1 VLKKEDPDNR
11 ILALL
16 RHRDQEMALRKE
28 KDSPE
33 ISSVSILPSS
43 DETKKI
49 EKPRRSIKE
58 VLQELE
64 DNYQPVQD
72 YFTMV
77 DNIFFDELAGNLSS
91 SSQVV
96 YLHLYRLSHGW
107 NKPYCKVG
115 RKTLNE
121 RTNMSKST
129 IKRAIKE
136 LKDGNYI
143 QEIYWDNDGTI
154 FQVLLPREVLSVV
167 KMTIP
172 KMDIVKLNTLE
183 EDGMVKMDIPKMS
196 IVKMTTPEEHNGHK
210 DSNGMAKM
218 DIPKMSIVKM
228 TTPEEHGISN
238 LGIVDLDIAKM
249 TTPEEHGLV
258 NLDIVKMTTPEENQQ
273 NSDSEGVV
281 NLDIVKFNPNKYN
294 IYKNT
299 LSKNMGENKTKIP
312 THHLPS
318 EREITEVIENFYE
331 FLNQK
336 ASSEKKKKGCN
347 EIKKLLNDGY
357 DFSEIKF
364 AAHWVA
370 MGKSGAPPNS
380 FTLVL
385 HCIDQALKEREKKEK
400 EKIVLARQKEEEE
413 KKLEEEMKLW
423 EQQRDEGVYLDEYY
437 KSLGEEE
444 QKALEKEAVEDLPKT
459 NPHANNK
466 NLSYMR
472 DLLIKMKIREI
483 VRKKFFL
490 NQEK

>member
-183 EDGMVKMDIPKMS
+183 EDGMV
-196 IVKMTTPEEHNGHK
+196 
-210 DSNGMAKM
+210 KM